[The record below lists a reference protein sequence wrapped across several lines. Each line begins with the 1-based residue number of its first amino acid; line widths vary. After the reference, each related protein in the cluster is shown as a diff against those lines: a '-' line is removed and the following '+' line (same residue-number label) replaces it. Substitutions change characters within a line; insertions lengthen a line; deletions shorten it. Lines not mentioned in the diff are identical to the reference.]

1 MQSDD
6 HASQDKSLSRR
17 DRSRRYADRADASHE
32 LRVSLRPQIND
43 LLELRHGANTIGLAS
58 RHRVNSLLAGLY
70 LSVFRGQGMDFEEV
84 REYQEGDEIR
94 NMDWRVTAR
103 TGIPHL
109 KVFREERE
117 RAVVLA
123 VDVGAHMQFGT
134 RGTFKNIQAARA
146 AALLGWAA
154 SANQD
159 RVGGLLFGDA
169 ERGARLVR
177 PSRGRHGL
185 WRLLRLL
192 TDEAEVTRSAPNALQ
207 DALEKLVT
215 SAPTGAL
222 VFVIADL
229 ESRCVH
235 ALELPLGRLGQRHE
249 VVLLPVDDPAD
260 HTPARHGP
268 RAVPQSSTAT
278 PLTVDTDSR
287 SGREAYRERWML
299 RRDALGH
306 MARRLGIPVI
316 PLPTNEDVHQSLVR
330 GLRLRARELVR

>member
-1 MQSDD
+1 M
-6 HASQDKSLSRR
+6 
-17 DRSRRYADRADASHE
+17 
-32 LRVSLRPQIND
+32 SLRPQIND

-103 TGIPHL
+103 TGVPHL

-159 RVGGLLFGDA
+159 RVGGLLFGDND
-169 ERGARLVR
+169 RGIALLR

-192 TDEAEVTRSAPNALQ
+192 TDEADAHRTAPHALQ
-207 DALEKLVT
+207 EALEKLVT

-222 VFVIADL
+222 IFVIADL
-229 ESRCVH
+229 NRDVG
-235 ALELPLGRLGQRHE
+235 ALEVPLGRLSQRHE

-260 HTPARHGP
+260 NSLPAMGRVQFRSLDGE
-268 RAVPQSSTAT
+268 AVTI
-278 PLTVDTDSR
+278 DTDSR
-287 SGREAYRERWML
+287 SGREAYRERWFL

-306 MARRLGIPVI
+306 AARRLGIPVI
-316 PLPTNEDVHQSLVR
+316 PLPTNEDVHQALVR
-330 GLRLRARELVR
+330 GLRVRARELVR

>member
-1 MQSDD
+1 M
-6 HASQDKSLSRR
+6 
-17 DRSRRYADRADASHE
+17 
-32 LRVSLRPQIND
+32 SLRPRIND

-103 TGIPHL
+103 TGVPHL

-159 RVGGLLFGDA
+159 RVGGLLFGDR
-169 ERGARLVR
+169 ERGLAFLR

-185 WRLLRLL
+185 WRILRLL
-192 TDEAEVTRSAPNALQ
+192 TDEADAHRTAPQALQ
-207 DALEKLVT
+207 EALEKLVM

-222 VFVIADL
+222 IFVIADL
-229 ESRCVH
+229 NRDVN
-235 ALELPLGRLGQRHE
+235 ALELPLGRLSQRHE
-249 VVLLPVDDPAD
+249 VVLLPIDDPAD
-260 HTPARHGP
+260 HSLPAMGRVQFRSLDGE
-268 RAVPQSSTAT
+268 AV
-278 PLTVDTDSR
+278 TVDTDSR
-287 SGREAYRERWML
+287 SGREAYRERWLL

-306 MARRLGIPVI
+306 AARRLGIPVI
-316 PLPTNEDVHQSLVR
+316 PLPTSEDVHQALVR

>member
-1 MQSDD
+1 
-6 HASQDKSLSRR
+6 
-17 DRSRRYADRADASHE
+17 
-32 LRVSLRPQIND
+32 VSLRPQIND

-58 RHRVNSLLAGLY
+58 RHRVNSVLAGLY
-70 LSVFRGQGMDFEEV
+70 LSVFRGQGMDFDEV

-103 TGIPHL
+103 TGVPHL

-154 SANQD
+154 SASQD
-159 RVGGLLFGDA
+159 RVGGLLFGDHT
-169 ERGARLVR
+169 RGLRFLR

-185 WRLLRLL
+185 WRLLRQL
-192 TDEAEVTRSAPNALQ
+192 TEEADAHRTSVRALQ
-207 DALEKLVT
+207 EALEKLVT

-222 VFVIADL
+222 IFVIADL
-229 ESRCVH
+229 NRDIGP
-235 ALELPLGRLGQRHE
+235 LELPLGRLGQRHE
-249 VVLLPVDDPAD
+249 VVLLPIDDTAD
-260 HTPARHGP
+260 HSLPAMGRVQFRSLDGE
-268 RAVPQSSTAT
+268 AVTI
-278 PLTVDTDSR
+278 DTDSR
-287 SGREAYRERWML
+287 RGRDAYRERWL
-299 RRDALGH
+299 ERRDVLGH
-306 MARRLGIPVI
+306 TARRLGMPVI
-316 PLPTNEDVHQSLVR
+316 PLPTNEDVHQALVR

>member
-1 MQSDD
+1 MG
-6 HASQDKSLSRR
+6 
-17 DRSRRYADRADASHE
+17 
-32 LRVSLRPQIND
+32 LRPQLND

-84 REYQEGDEIR
+84 REYREGDEIR

-117 RAVVLA
+117 RAVVMA
-123 VDVGAHMQFGT
+123 VDVGSHMQFGT

-154 SANQD
+154 SASQD
-159 RVGGLLFGDA
+159 RVGGLVFGDA
-169 ERGARLVR
+169 QRGLRFLR

-185 WRLLRLL
+185 WRMLRLL
-192 TDEAEVTRSAPNALQ
+192 TEEADAHATAPNALQ
-207 DALEKLVT
+207 EALEKLMT

-229 ESRCVH
+229 NRDVA
-235 ALELPLGRLGQRHE
+235 ALEIPLGRLSQRHE

-260 HTPARHGP
+260 SYLPAMGRVQFRSADGD
-268 RAVPQSSTAT
+268 A
-278 PLTVDTDSR
+278 LTIDTDSR
-287 SGREAYRERWML
+287 SGRDAYRARWIS

-306 MARRLGIPVI
+306 MARKLGIPVI

>member
-1 MQSDD
+1 
-6 HASQDKSLSRR
+6 
-17 DRSRRYADRADASHE
+17 
-32 LRVSLRPQIND
+32 VSLRPQIND

-58 RHRVNSLLAGLY
+58 RHRVNSQLAGLY

-123 VDVGAHMQFGT
+123 VDVGTHMQFGT
-134 RGTFKNIQAARA
+134 RGTFKNIQAART

-192 TDEAEVTRSAPNALQ
+192 TDEAEVTRSAPNALKE
-207 DALEKLVT
+207 AMEKLVT

-229 ESRCVH
+229 NRDVA

-249 VVLLPVDDPAD
+249 VVLLPIDDPAD
-260 HTPARHGP
+260 HTLPAMGRVQFRNADGE
-268 RAVPQSSTAT
+268 A
-278 PLTVDTDSR
+278 LTVDTDSR
-287 SGREAYRERWML
+287 SGRDAYRDRWVL

-316 PLPTNEDVHQSLVR
+316 PLPTNEDVHRALVR
-330 GLRLRARELVR
+330 GLRLHARDLVR

>member
-1 MQSDD
+1 M
-6 HASQDKSLSRR
+6 
-17 DRSRRYADRADASHE
+17 
-32 LRVSLRPQIND
+32 SLRPQIND

-117 RAVVLA
+117 RAVMLA
-123 VDVGAHMQFGT
+123 VDVGRHMQFGT

-169 ERGARLVR
+169 DRDAQVVR

-185 WRLLRLL
+185 WRLLRML
-192 TDEAEVTRSAPNALQ
+192 TDESEISRSAPDALQ

-222 VFVIADL
+222 IFVIADL
-229 ESRCVH
+229 NRDM
-235 ALELPLGRLGQRHE
+235 APLELPLGRLCQRHD

-260 HTPARHGP
+260 HSLPAMGRVQFRSLDGD
-268 RAVPQSSTAT
+268 AVT
-278 PLTVDTDSR
+278 LDTDSR
-287 SGREAYRERWML
+287 SGREAYRERWMTQ
-299 RRDALGH
+299 RDKLGH
-306 MARRLGIPVI
+306 IARRLGIPVI
-316 PLPTNEDVHQSLVR
+316 PLPTQEDVHQSLVR